1 MPGVSNLAAFQPAG
15 DSVVC
20 TSFEIIDDLLA
31 LEEDEKFVVDVGPE
45 EGDVEFGDNNR
56 TTVTILDDDGTY
68 IFAATYTIINYR
80 PYWNLLCMA
89 YRKLCSQVEVAS
101 WSSIIP

>member
-1 MPGVSNLAAFQPAG
+1 MYVYVQLIVLELAGLDYVPGVTNLAAFQPPG

-45 EGDVEFGDNNR
+45 EGDVEIGDNNH
-56 TTVTILDDDGTY
+56 TTVTIVDNDGTTANK
-68 IFAATYTIINYR
+68 F
-80 PYWNLLCMA
+80 
-89 YRKLCSQVEVAS
+89 VV
-101 WSSIIP
+101 

>member
-1 MPGVSNLAAFQPAG
+1 VPGVTNLATFQPSG

-56 TTVTILDDDGTY
+56 TTVTILDDDGTLWQWS
-68 IFAATYTIINYR
+68 IYTIV
-80 PYWNLLCMA
+80 PKHCTHG
-89 YRKLCSQVEVAS
+89 
-101 WSSIIP
+101 

>member
-1 MPGVSNLAAFQPAG
+1 VPGVTNLAAFQPSG

-56 TTVTILDDDGTY
+56 TTVTILDDDGTL
-68 IFAATYTIINYR
+68 
-80 PYWNLLCMA
+80 W
-89 YRKLCSQVEVAS
+89 Q
-101 WSSIIP
+101 WST